1 MNDETVHQLCK
12 QAVAQVI
19 ADILVI
25 QSLCAFSAHVNSNPH
40 GKRFLIEFLANLE
53 NAVEICK

>member
-19 ADILVI
+19 
-25 QSLCAFSAHVNSNPH
+25 
-40 GKRFLIEFLANLE
+40 RFTFVCLLSRSTLYMTNFFLG
-53 NAVEICK
+53 

>member
-19 ADILVI
+19 VDVLFIFLFFLLFGKISASDCRILSWPTLKEI
-25 QSLCAFSAHVNSNPH
+25 
-40 GKRFLIEFLANLE
+40 IETR
-53 NAVEICK
+53 VQ

>member
-19 ADILVI
+19 VDVLFILFF
-25 QSLCAFSAHVNSNPH
+25 C
-40 GKRFLIEFLANLE
+40 FLVKSVQVT
-53 NAVEICK
+53 VELYYG